1 MAGND
6 LVLQEESAV
15 RDAYMQEELE
25 IRSDDPTFVPPKF
38 IYTPPKN
45 ELLIKASTPELSFVS
60 PKYIAT
66 SPDNIHQK
74 LGDDKTSINSIASI
88 SHRGSKYTLSL
99 NDLIDCYYNY
109 LVGKQA
115 VVRSEQRSRTIYGK
129 RMPRILRLR
138 LKHCLLD
145 SKATRYKAL
154 KLCQRIIFQ
163 RLNVHNG
170 NRRKSIIQSIS
181 RKMNTDPIRQSSIE
195 MNEGA
200 SYSIPQDIQHLML
213 QRKSIHNEL
222 RHKFIQSISRKMTT
236 DPIPNLSSNSL
247 TLTPSKESCLVVHPS
262 ANASILQDYMLYPV
276 PNYSDYSFSSSPS
289 LGPTSVKIHTLEI
302 EHGLGESKLMLD
314 CQDIHMDDLELGATT
329 RYVVM
334 DDVATL
340 SFIQCF
346 APLTMHHNVSGRMT
360 AVIALTLLGIM
371 VIYMHFIRI
380 LNH

>member
-1 MAGND
+1 
-6 LVLQEESAV
+6 
-15 RDAYMQEELE
+15 
-25 IRSDDPTFVPPKF
+25 
-38 IYTPPKN
+38 
-45 ELLIKASTPELSFVS
+45 
-60 PKYIAT
+60 
-66 SPDNIHQK
+66 
-74 LGDDKTSINSIASI
+74 
-88 SHRGSKYTLSL
+88 
-99 NDLIDCYYNY
+99 
-109 LVGKQA
+109 
-115 VVRSEQRSRTIYGK
+115 
-129 RMPRILRLR
+129 
-138 LKHCLLD
+138 
-145 SKATRYKAL
+145 
-154 KLCQRIIFQ
+154 
-163 RLNVHNG
+163 
-170 NRRKSIIQSIS
+170 
-181 RKMNTDPIRQSSIE
+181 MNTDPIRQSSIE